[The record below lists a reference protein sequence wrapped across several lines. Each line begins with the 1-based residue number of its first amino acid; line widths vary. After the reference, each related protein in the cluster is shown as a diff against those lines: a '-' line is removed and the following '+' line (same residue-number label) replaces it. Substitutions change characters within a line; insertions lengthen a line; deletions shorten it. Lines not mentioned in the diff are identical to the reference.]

1 MFWNRPL
8 TLRNIREEVVGIHT
22 KVPLQNG
29 QQTNYIN
36 FDNAASTPTLKGILR
51 KVNEFMCWY
60 SSVHRGSGFKSQLST
75 SIYDQC
81 HEITGNFVGADMQA
95 SSVIFVKNT
104 TEAINK
110 LANRIDFGK
119 KDTVL
124 TTFME
129 HHSNDLPW
137 RRVARVLYCEV
148 NHDGTLDYNDF
159 ERKLKRHKDRI
170 RLVTLTGASN
180 VTGYVTDLDTICG
193 LCKHYGVEVMVDAA
207 QLAPHRRINISQQH
221 IDYIAFSGH
230 KIYAPF
236 GIGVLIGP
244 KQTFQQGSPDLVG
257 GGTVSLVSKDSIY
270 WAGLP
275 DKEEA
280 GTPNIVGAVALAQA
294 LNTIE
299 RIGIEAIEQHERDLT
314 TYALESISEISHV
327 KVCGTPD
334 IDKADRVG
342 VITFNVE
349 GLSHYETS
357 RLLSET
363 AGIGTRSG
371 CFCAHPYVQRLTGLS
386 NIDILKLQR
395 LKIDGKHKDMPGFVR
410 ISFGMYNTKHEID
423 TLIERLRHL
432 SPLDTIV
439 CSIEDDK
446 QKHTLHNIDKYF
458 TIAR

>member
-1 MFWNRPL
+1 MLGNRPL
-8 TLRNIREEVVGIHT
+8 TLKNIREEIVGINA

-29 QQTNYIN
+29 QLTNYIN
-36 FDNAASTPTLKGILR
+36 FDNAASTPTLKRILQ
-51 KVNEFMCWY
+51 KVNKFMCWY
-60 SSVHRGSGFKSQLST
+60 SSVHRGSGLKSQLST
-75 SIYDQC
+75 SIYDEC
-81 HEITGNFVGADMQA
+81 HEITGRFVGADMQTN
-95 SSVIFVKNT
+95 SVIFVKNT

-148 NHDGTLDYNDF
+148 DSDGVLDYTDF
-159 ERKLKRHKDRI
+159 ERKLKRHKNRI
-170 RLVTLTGASN
+170 RLVAITGASN
-180 VTGYVTDLDTICG
+180 VTGYITDLDTICR
-193 LCKHYGVEVMVDAA
+193 LCERYGIEVMVDAA

-221 IDYIAFSGH
+221 ITYVAFSGH

-236 GIGVLIGP
+236 GVGVLIGP
-244 KQTFQQGSPDLVG
+244 KLTFQQGAPDLVG
-257 GGTVSLVSKDSIY
+257 GGTVSLVSKDSVY

-280 GTPNIVGAVALAQA
+280 GTPNIVGAVALAEA
-294 LNTIE
+294 LNIINH
-299 RIGIEAIEQHERDLT
+299 IGIEAIEQHERALT
-314 TYALESISEISHV
+314 KYALDSISEIPHV

-357 RLLSET
+357 GLLSEI

-371 CFCAHPYVQRLTGLS
+371 CFCAHPYVQKLAGLS
-386 NIDILKLQR
+386 NIDILRLQHLR
-395 LKIDGKHKDMPGFVR
+395 LEGKHKDMPGFVR

-423 TLIERLRHL
+423 ILIERLHHL
-432 SPLDTIV
+432 NSHSTVML
-439 CSIEDDK
+439 ERRKDK
-446 QKHTLHNIDKYF
+446 HKNNLQNTDRYF
-458 TIAR
+458 ALT